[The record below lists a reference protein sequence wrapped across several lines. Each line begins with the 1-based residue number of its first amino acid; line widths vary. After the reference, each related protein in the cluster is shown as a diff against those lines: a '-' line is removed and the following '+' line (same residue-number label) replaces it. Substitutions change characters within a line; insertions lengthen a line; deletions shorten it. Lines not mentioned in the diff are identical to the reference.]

1 MLEGHGRV
9 IANEPT
15 RELVSKAQEKAV
27 VVTFDRDI
35 AEVPTN
41 PCFEDIA
48 LIDERTL
55 EIIYRKDKVNAGQV
69 LASLTSEGLAIVDV
83 STRDPDLEDV
93 FLSLTATAQEVA

>member
-1 MLEGHGRV
+1 MSRP
-9 IANEPT
+9 ASWS
-15 RELVSKAQEKAV
+15 SKAQEKAV

-41 PCFEDIA
+41 ACFENIA

-55 EIIYRKDKVNAGQV
+55 EITYRKDQVNAGQV
-69 LASLTSEGLAIVDV
+69 LAALTAEGLAIVDV

-93 FLSLTATAQEVA
+93 FLSLTAADQEAA